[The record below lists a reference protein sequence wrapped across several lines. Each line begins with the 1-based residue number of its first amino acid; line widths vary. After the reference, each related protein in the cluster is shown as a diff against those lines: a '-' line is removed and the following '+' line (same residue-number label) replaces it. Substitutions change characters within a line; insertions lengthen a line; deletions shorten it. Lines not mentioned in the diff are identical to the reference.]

1 MTYRLHILNKNE
13 KEVIQSLLRKQF
25 GGKITIPGMLVK
37 RGAERIFL
45 FQGSLDEKQIRNL
58 EDWTQIERVG
68 LYFAK
73 IFQDKQGKEHI
84 RLSIEGSQILGNQI
98 TENIFELDDE
108 LAQKWMQGEE
118 LNIKTGKKGFLLMK
132 HKNDFLGTGKA
143 SEEKIG
149 NFIPKSR
156 RLKSKSIIN

>member
-1 MTYRLHILNKNE
+1 MTNRLHILNINE
-13 KEVIQSLLRKQF
+13 KEQILSLLREQF
-25 GGKITIPGMLVK
+25 GVSSIPGILVK

-45 FQGSLDEKQIRNL
+45 FQGSFTPKEIKEL
-58 EDWTQIERVG
+58 EEYTQIERVG

-73 IFQDKQGKEHI
+73 IFQDRQGEKHI
-84 RLSIEGSQILGNQI
+84 RLSIEGSQILGNQV
-98 TENIFELDDE
+98 TKNIFELDDE

-156 RLKSKSIIN
+156 RLKSKSIVK